1 MIEFKEKPDHDTA
14 VKFLQ
19 SGNYFWNSGMF
30 VWRVDVILEELKKN
44 LKHFSDF
51 HSSLKSEFGKTDFEK
66 VIEEFYSKVDS
77 ISIDYAV
84 MEKADNVLTIRS
96 NFVWSDVGS
105 WDEIYRMADRD
116 TDGNAFKGE
125 IVNVRSKNNLVWSE
139 DKLIAVVEVE
149 DLVVVETKDAVL
161 VCKRGKSQTVK
172 EVIDLLKKKNRQ
184 DLV

>member
-1 MIEFKEKPDHDTA
+1 
-14 VKFLQ
+14 
-19 SGNYFWNSGMF
+19 
-30 VWRVDVILEELKKN
+30 
-44 LKHFSDF
+44 
-51 HSSLKSEFGKTDFEK
+51 
-66 VIEEFYSKVDS
+66 S
-77 ISIDYAV
+77 ISIYYAV

-172 EVIDLLKKKNRQ
+172 EVIELLKKRNRQ